1 MPPSIIITVG
11 VRNLNVGIS
20 ALFEIICLLNR
31 SDFRHSVCP
40 LYKGQSE
47 QIVWISDIVSE
58 IRTKLFGFQTVSKIE
73 TIRWNLRRLGL

>member
-1 MPPSIIITVG
+1 MN
-11 VRNLNVGIS
+11 VRNPNVRIS
-20 ALFEIICLLNR
+20 ALFKIVWFVESSNFRR
-31 SDFRHSVCP
+31 SVSP
-40 LYKGQSE
+40 LYMGQTE